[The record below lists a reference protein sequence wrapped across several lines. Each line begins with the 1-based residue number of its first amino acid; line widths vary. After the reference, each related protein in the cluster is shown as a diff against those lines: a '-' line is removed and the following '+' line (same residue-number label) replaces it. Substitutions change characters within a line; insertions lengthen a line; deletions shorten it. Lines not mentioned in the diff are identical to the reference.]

1 MPREPIFAAIDI
13 GTSKVFSIVAR
24 LGPEGEL
31 KPLGTGT
38 APTAGV
44 QHGAID
50 DLPAARESVRE
61 SLAECLRYVG
71 RNPVN
76 AFFAVVNGDH
86 LVSANSRQ
94 QLNSG
99 GETVTVTEQHLRS
112 LAGAP
117 AAAAP
122 APTPHTDSRNEQ
134 ILHAIPMRYR
144 LDGVSGVRNPTG
156 LDTNELQLEAH
167 IVRGQSVP
175 LDHIVRALQGAKM
188 QAEGLVAHPLASGE
202 GVLTADEREMGVV
215 VIDIGAGTVKIA
227 AYREGTPCFSSVIPI
242 GGNQLTRDLAI
253 ALRVP
258 YPVAEELK
266 IQHGQVLPEEM
277 QHGADVIIPATQ
289 VQPRRV
295 VTRQELCEPLYLRSL
310 QILKLIQQELSKA
323 ELEGA
328 LPGGVT
334 LTGGGA
340 RMPGFGEM
348 AARGLGARVRV
359 GGPLWYA
366 GLPDAL
372 RLPEYAA
379 ALGLLQWAVKHRNR
393 PEPSRGREREPARG
407 AGDRNW
413 SPTALIRRPFA
424 RAGSGARPK
433 DE

>member
-31 KPLGTGT
+31 KPLGTGA
-38 APTAGV
+38 APAAGV

-71 RNPVN
+71 RNPVHS
-76 AFFAVVNGDH
+76 FFAVANGDH
-86 LVSANSRQ
+86 LVSSNSRQ
-94 QLNSG
+94 QLNSDG
-99 GETVTVTEQHLRS
+99 GALTVTEQHLRS
-112 LAGAP
+112 LAGVP
-117 AAAAP
+117 AAAAQ
-122 APTPHTDSRNEQ
+122 AQHADRGSEQ
-134 ILHAIPMRYR
+134 LLHAIPMRYR

-167 IVRGQSVP
+167 IVRGQSEP
-175 LDHIVRALQGAKM
+175 LDNIVRALQGCKM

-215 VIDIGAGTVKIA
+215 VIDLGAGTVKIA

-266 IQHGQVLPEEM
+266 IQYGQVLPDEM
-277 QHGADVIIPATQ
+277 QHGSDVIIPATQ
-289 VQPRRV
+289 MQPRRV

-310 QILKLIQQELSKA
+310 QILKLIQQELSQA
-323 ELEGA
+323 ALEGIV
-328 LPGGVT
+328 PGGVT

-348 AARGLGARVRV
+348 AARGLGTRVRI

-393 PEPSRGREREPARG
+393 SEHREPARG

-413 SPTALIRRPFA
+413 SPTGLLRRPFA
-424 RAGSGARPK
+424 RAGSRSK
-433 DE
+433 DD